1 MLGKDLE
8 LFGINFMGVNAV
20 TGQKLLLT
28 LGLIVVAAVL
38 RYAFNGLSRLL
49 LRGRQNEHVRFWTR
63 QGVNL
68 LVTAFLILGLVSVWF
83 DNPERLATAF
93 GLVAAGLAFA
103 LQQVVTSIAGYFVI
117 LRGNN
122 FTVGDR
128 ISMGGVRG
136 DVIAL
141 GFIQTTILEMGQP
154 PALQSADPAVWV
166 RSRQFTGRIVTVSNA
181 QLFNEPVFN
190 YTRDFPYIWE
200 EITLPVRYQD
210 ARDRVEQILLTA
222 ARRHALQVEEL
233 DKEDLRRM
241 QERYAVQISDID
253 PQVFYRLTDN
263 WLELTVR
270 FLANTHGVRGVKDAL
285 SRDILAGLDAA
296 GIGLASATYDIVGFP
311 KVQIAVERS
320 NGDT

>member
-1 MLGKDLE
+1 ME
-8 LFGINFMGVNAV
+8 LFGIKFMGVNAV
-20 TGQKLLLT
+20 VGQKVLFT
-28 LGLIVVAAVL
+28 LALIAVAAAL
-38 RYAFNGLSRLL
+38 RLIFNGLSRLL
-49 LRGRQNEHVRFWTR
+49 FRGRENEHVRFWTR

-83 DNPERLATAF
+83 DDPTRLATAF

-103 LQQVVTSIAGYFVI
+103 LQQVVTALAGYFVI
-117 LRGNN
+117 LRGQN

-141 GFIQTTILEMGQP
+141 GFIQTTIMEMGQP
-154 PALQSADPAVWV
+154 PAVQSADPAVWV

-200 EITLPVRYQD
+200 EITLPIRYQD
-210 ARDRVEQILLTA
+210 DRDRVEQVLLTT
-222 ARRHALQVEEL
+222 ARRHALQVADL
-233 DKEDLRRM
+233 NKDDLRRM
-241 QERYAVQISDID
+241 QQRYAVQIGDID
-253 PQVFYRLTDN
+253 PRVYYRLTDN

-270 FLANTHGVRGVKDAL
+270 FLANTHGVREVKDGL
-285 SRDILAGLDAA
+285 SRDILTGLDAA

-311 KVQIAVERS
+311 KVQVSLERS
-320 NGDT
+320 

>member
-1 MLGKDLE
+1 ME
-8 LFGINFMGVNAV
+8 IFGIKFMGVNAV
-20 TGQKLLLT
+20 VGQKVLFT
-28 LGLIVVAAVL
+28 LALIAVAAAL
-38 RYAFNGLSRLL
+38 RLIFNGLSRLL
-49 LRGRQNEHVRFWTR
+49 FRGRENEHVRFWTR

-68 LVTAFLILGLVSVWF
+68 LVTLFLILGLVSVWF
-83 DNPERLATAF
+83 DDPTRLATAF

-103 LQQVVTSIAGYFVI
+103 LQQVVTALAGYFVI
-117 LRGNN
+117 LRGQN

-141 GFIQTTILEMGQP
+141 GFIQTTIMEMGQP
-154 PALQSADPAVWV
+154 PAVQSADPAVWV

-200 EITLPVRYQD
+200 EITLPIRYQD
-210 ARDRVEQILLTA
+210 DRNRVEQILLTT
-222 ARRHALQVEEL
+222 ARQHALQVEDL
-233 DKEDLRRM
+233 NKDDLRRM
-241 QERYAVQISDID
+241 QQRYAVQIGDID
-253 PQVFYRLTDN
+253 PRVYYRLTDN

-270 FLANTHGVRGVKDAL
+270 FLANTHGVREVKDAL
-285 SRDILAGLDAA
+285 SRDILTELDAA

-311 KVQIAVERS
+311 KVQVSLERS
-320 NGDT
+320 

>member
-1 MLGKDLE
+1 ME
-8 LFGINFMGVNAV
+8 LFGIKFMGVNAV
-20 TGQKLLLT
+20 VGQKVLFT
-28 LGLIVVAAVL
+28 LALIAVAAAL
-38 RYAFNGLSRLL
+38 RLIFNGLSRLL
-49 LRGRQNEHVRFWTR
+49 FRGRENEHVRFWTR

-83 DNPERLATAF
+83 DDPTRLATAF

-103 LQQVVTSIAGYFVI
+103 LQQVVTALAGYFVI
-117 LRGNN
+117 LRGQN

-141 GFIQTTILEMGQP
+141 GFIQTTIMEMGQP
-154 PALQSADPAVWV
+154 PAVQSADPAVWV

-200 EITLPVRYQD
+200 EITLPIRYQD
-210 ARDRVEQILLTA
+210 DRNKVEQVLLTT
-222 ARRHALQVEEL
+222 ARQHALQVADL
-233 DKEDLRRM
+233 DKDDLRRM
-241 QERYAVQISDID
+241 QQRYAVEISDID
-253 PQVFYRLTDN
+253 PRVYYRLTDN

-270 FLANTHGVRGVKDAL
+270 FLANTHGVREVKDVL
-285 SRDILAGLDAA
+285 SRDILTELDAA

-311 KVQIAVERS
+311 KVQVSLERP
-320 NGDT
+320 

>member
-1 MLGKDLE
+1 ME
-8 LFGINFMGVNAV
+8 LFGIKFMGVNAV
-20 TGQKLLLT
+20 VGQKLLLT
-28 LGLIVVAAVL
+28 LALIAVAAAL
-38 RYAFNGLSRLL
+38 RFGLNGLSRLL
-49 LRGRQNEHVRFWTR
+49 FRGRENEHVRFWTR

-68 LVTAFLILGLVSVWF
+68 LVTLFLILGLVSVWF

-103 LQQVVTSIAGYFVI
+103 LQQVVTALAGYFVI
-117 LRGNN
+117 LRGKN

-141 GFIQTTILEMGQP
+141 GFIQTTIMEMGQP
-154 PALQSADPAVWV
+154 PAVQTADPAVWV

-200 EITLPVRYQD
+200 EITLPIRYQD
-210 ARDRVEQILLTA
+210 DRSRVEQILLTT
-222 ARRHALQVEEL
+222 ARQHALQVNDL
-233 DKEDLRRM
+233 DKDDLRRM
-241 QERYAVQISDID
+241 QQRYAVQIGDID
-253 PQVFYRLTDN
+253 PRVYYRLTDN

-270 FLANTHGVRGVKDAL
+270 FLANTHGVREVKDAL
-285 SRDILAGLDAA
+285 SRAILTELDAA

-311 KVQIAVERS
+311 KVQVSLERS
-320 NGDT
+320 